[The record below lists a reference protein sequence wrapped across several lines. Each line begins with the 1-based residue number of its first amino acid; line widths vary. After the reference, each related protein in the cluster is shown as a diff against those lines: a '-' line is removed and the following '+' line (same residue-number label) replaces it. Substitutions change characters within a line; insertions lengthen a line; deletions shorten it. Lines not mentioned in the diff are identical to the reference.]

1 MPLPP
6 PVLRQFT
13 KVPANPSAAD
23 FSGAYNKLLAAL
35 FPPDSR
41 YTVVPRWHWPTSLST
56 STGSSHAHA
65 VPRLEVALDAP
76 GRVVLVLELGAPSD
90 LGLVSAREAADLRVR
105 LRPRDAAGPWRP
117 LRLV

>member
-23 FSGAYNKLLAAL
+23 FSGPYNKRLTAL

-41 YTVVPRWHWPTSLST
+41 YTVTPRWHWPTSLST
-56 STGSSHAHA
+56 GSSAHAHP

-90 LGLVSAREAADLRVR
+90 LRLASGREAADVRVR